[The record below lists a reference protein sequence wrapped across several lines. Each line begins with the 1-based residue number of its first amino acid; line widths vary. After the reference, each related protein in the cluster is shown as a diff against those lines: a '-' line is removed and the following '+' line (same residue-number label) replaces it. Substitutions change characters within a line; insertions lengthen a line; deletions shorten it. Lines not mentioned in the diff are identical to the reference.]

1 MVDADDS
8 PHLGFP
14 ANKAELYIA
23 CAEHDEYVPLE
34 MIEQV
39 STEIEQSGVNGRVEL
54 YEGTHHGF
62 AFRVEERFTT
72 KKLLN
77 ATGNDYMHCLIGISD
92 ERRN

>member
-1 MVDADDS
+1 MRLVVDADDS

-14 ANKAELYIA
+14 QTKAELYIA

-54 YEGTHHGF
+54 YEVHIMVLPSGSRKDLRQRG
-62 AFRVEERFTT
+62 
-72 KKLLN
+72 
-77 ATGNDYMHCLIGISD
+77 C
-92 ERRN
+92 